1 MTRRLLVR
9 ASVCGAV
16 LCAALAGAALAQD
29 DDGDAPAASPI
40 VVNING
46 PCVLTV
52 DDKPQ
57 ACRGV
62 AYMAFPS
69 NHRIDFTALTET
81 AGWAFSGDED
91 QNDDGAYTLALDS
104 VLTPSAGRLDADG
117 ECDMQVG
124 EDGRTVMS
132 LRCEASTDDGD
143 LVLQA
148 SGAISVDDRDDGDDQ
163 DDDGPDRGQG

>member
-1 MTRRLLVR
+1 MTRRLIVR
-9 ASVCGAV
+9 V
-16 LCAALAGAALAQD
+16 CAAALGLAGVAGAALAQD
-29 DDGDAPAASPI
+29 DDAPAGRPI
-40 VVNING
+40 VVAING

-52 DDKPQ
+52 DGKPQ

-69 NHRIDFTALTET
+69 NHRIDFTAITGT

-91 QNDDGAYTLALDS
+91 QNNDGAYVLALDS
-104 VLTPSAGRLDADG
+104 VLTPSAGRIDADG

-124 EDGRTVMS
+124 QDGRTVTS
-132 LRCEASTDDGD
+132 LRCEAATDDGD
-143 LVLQA
+143 LVLEA
-148 SGAISVDDRDDGDDQ
+148 SGVISVDDGDDP